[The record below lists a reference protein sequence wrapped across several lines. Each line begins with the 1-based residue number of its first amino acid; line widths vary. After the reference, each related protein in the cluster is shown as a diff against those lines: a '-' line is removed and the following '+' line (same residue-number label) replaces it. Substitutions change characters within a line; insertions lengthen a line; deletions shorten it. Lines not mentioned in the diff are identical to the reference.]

1 MRAMNSK
8 FQNGIKGLLGT
19 FGAFALLYLAGC
31 GGGGTSG
38 IRDSDLDALRS
49 DPRIVR
55 LTGIVE
61 RADTLLIPSLHLNY
75 RLTAQGQ
82 TESDRLAVNM
92 RCSGTRCVG
101 SDGTVVTLDDLI
113 SPSEDTY
120 LQEVSLGS
128 RGGFDTVTAKSGFEV
143 GGNIEGITF
152 SDIPS
157 ATEHGLW
164 GQYGYAAAAILSGSV
179 SGRFEGVAFQGDIG
193 FATAY
198 ATGDASGTNP
208 AGLGSATWR
217 GIAEAASTRTF
228 ELRQGT
234 AVVTIEDL
242 SRPRVN
248 VDIDVEGYSIGSS
261 AWTDMALTEGRYGSG
276 AHGRDYLSGGF
287 YGPDHVETYGV
298 FDTGAYVGAYGAK
311 REQ

>member
-1 MRAMNSK
+1 MRAMNTK
-8 FQNGIKGLLGT
+8 FQNGLKGLLGT

-49 DPRIVR
+49 DARIVR

-61 RADTLLIPSLHLNY
+61 RADTLIIPSLHLNY

-120 LQEVSLGS
+120 LQEVSLDS
-128 RGGFDTVTAKSGFEV
+128 RGGFDTVTAKSGFDV

-152 SDIPS
+152 SEIPS

-164 GQYGYAAAAILSGSV
+164 GQYGYAAAAILSGPV
-179 SGRFEGVAFQGDIG
+179 SGRFEGVAFRGDIG
-193 FATAY
+193 LAVTY
-198 ATGDASGTNP
+198 VTGDASGTNP
-208 AGLGSATWR
+208 AGLGGATWR

-228 ELRQGT
+228 ERKKGT

-248 VDIDVEGYSIGSS
+248 VDVDVGGHSIGSS